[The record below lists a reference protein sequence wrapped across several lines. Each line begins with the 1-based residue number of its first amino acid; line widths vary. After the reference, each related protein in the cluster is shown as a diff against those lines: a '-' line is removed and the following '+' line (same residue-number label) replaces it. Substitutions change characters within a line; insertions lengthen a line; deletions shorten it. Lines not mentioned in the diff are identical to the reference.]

1 MRVSLNDGFMQ
12 MFKDVV
18 AIIGI
23 TLIIVN
29 FILVFYGIIMN
40 NDRKEK
46 LRLFITSIM
55 QIIMLYGGYRMIS
68 YF

>member
-1 MRVSLNDGFMQ
+1 MQ

-18 AIIGI
+18 AVIGI

-29 FILVFYGIIMN
+29 SIIIFYGIIMN

-46 LRLFITSIM
+46 LRLFISLIM

>member
-1 MRVSLNDGFMQ
+1 MVLFMQ

-18 AIIGI
+18 AVIGI

-29 FILVFYGIIMN
+29 FILSFYGIIMN

-55 QIIMLYGGYRMIS
+55 QIIMLYGGYRIIS